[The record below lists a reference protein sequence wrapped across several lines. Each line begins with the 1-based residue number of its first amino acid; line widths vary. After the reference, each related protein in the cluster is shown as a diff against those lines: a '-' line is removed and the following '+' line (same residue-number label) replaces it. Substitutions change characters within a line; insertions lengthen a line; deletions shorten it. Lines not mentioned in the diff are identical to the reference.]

1 MRKALLLP
9 IAAIALIIC
18 FNSWYKI
25 VPSFA
30 VEKKLMVNESEIS
43 IKTKQE
49 NPPIKV
55 VTYNIHRGINKS
67 NKLDL
72 DGVTEVIMDIGA
84 DIVALQEVERFS
96 IRTGF
101 KDQIGYIAEKLS
113 MNYAYGK
120 SINILNGQYGN
131 AILTRYPIEEYEVKQ
146 LYSEGETRTLL
157 RVALSI
163 NGSRIQVYNT
173 HLGLNSSEREKQIRE
188 IIDITANADNYIL
201 AGDFNSAVDKLDA
214 VTGKLKDAALYDVNK
229 YRIPTFDNGDITER
243 IDYIFLSEKF
253 KIVGYEVLKSDAS
266 DHYPVTV
273 VVKLE
278 D

>member
-1 MRKALLLP
+1 MRKVLLLP
-9 IAAIALIIC
+9 IAAMILVIC
-18 FNSWYKI
+18 FNSWYRI

-30 VEKKLMVNESEIS
+30 VEKKLMINESEVS
-43 IKTKQE
+43 IKAKQD

-72 DGVTEVIMDIGA
+72 DGIIGVITGIGA

-113 MNYAYGK
+113 MDYAYGK

-131 AILTRYPIEEYEVKQ
+131 AILAKYPIEEYEVKQ
-146 LYSEGETRTLL
+146 LYSEGENRTLL
-157 RVALSI
+157 RAALSI
-163 NGSRIQVYNT
+163 KGSRIQVYNT
-173 HLGLNSSEREKQIRE
+173 HLGLNSSERDKQIRE
-188 IIDITANADNYIL
+188 IIDITANTDDCIL

-214 VTGKLKDAALYDVNK
+214 VTEKLKDSASNDMYN
-229 YRIPTFDNGDITER
+229 YTIPTFDNGDITER
-243 IDYIFLSEKF
+243 IDYIFLSDRF
-253 KIVGYEVLKSDAS
+253 KIIEYEVLKCDAS
-266 DHYPVTV
+266 DHYPVIVT
-273 VVKLE
+273 VKLP

>member
-72 DGVTEVIMDIGA
+72 DGITEVIMGIGA

-214 VTGKLKDAALYDVNK
+214 VTGKLKDATLYDVNK

>member
-1 MRKALLLP
+1 
-9 IAAIALIIC
+9 
-18 FNSWYKI
+18 
-25 VPSFA
+25 

-72 DGVTEVIMDIGA
+72 DGITEVIMGIGA

>member
-72 DGVTEVIMDIGA
+72 DGVTEVIMGIGA

>member
-157 RVALSI
+157 RVVLSI

-253 KIVGYEVLKSDAS
+253 KIAGYEVLKSDAS